1 MSVTEPADQIVE
13 RLSAACKKAG
23 LTVEVL
29 EPSTRIKIN
38 APDGNVRLA
47 ETVTLAPDADEVL
60 MWWWSWGSPICPA
73 EHIDLAVDRI
83 SNVVAVRVF

>member
-13 RLSAACKKAG
+13 RLSAACKRAG

-38 APDGNVRLA
+38 APDGNVRMA
-47 ETVTLAPDADEVL
+47 ETVTLAPNADESL
-60 MWWWSWGSPICPA
+60 MWWWSWGSPLCPA
-73 EHIDLAVDRI
+73 DQIERAVELI
-83 SNVVAVRVF
+83 SNVVAVRVS